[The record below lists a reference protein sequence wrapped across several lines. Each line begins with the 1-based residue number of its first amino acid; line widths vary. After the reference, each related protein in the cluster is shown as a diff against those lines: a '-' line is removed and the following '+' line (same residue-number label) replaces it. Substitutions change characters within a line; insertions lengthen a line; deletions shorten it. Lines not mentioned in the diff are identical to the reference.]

1 MFYNLIVHKNLIEK
15 QCVII
20 FALILL
26 VLFSICKV
34 YAGNFNKFKAI
45 KAMQKGDTII
55 FLRHGK
61 APKIDGNRDTNVN
74 FDDCKTQRNL
84 NKEGK
89 IQSQKIGNF
98 FKNYEISFYKVLS
111 SPFCRC
117 KETAELA
124 DLKYE
129 VSNLATNL
137 KSKDVNKRIND
148 IKKYIKNEAK
158 GGNIIFVTHFNVGNP
173 ITKRKLLSGEMV
185 VMSQD
190 LKFIG
195 SVFIPYW

>member
-1 MFYNLIVHKNLIEK
+1 MFYYLIIYKKLIEK
-15 QCVII
+15 QYVII
-20 FALILL
+20 FALVLQ

-34 YAGNFNKFKAI
+34 YAGDFNKLKAI

-55 FLRHGK
+55 FLRHSK
-61 APKIDGNRDTNVN
+61 APKLDGNRDINVN
-74 FDDCKTQRNL
+74 FDDCSTQRNL

-89 IQSQKIGNF
+89 LQSLRIGNF
-98 FKNYEISFYKVLS
+98 FKTYKISFHKVLS

-117 KETAELA
+117 IETAKLA
-124 DLKYE
+124 NLNYE
-129 VSNLATNL
+129 VNNLASNL
-137 KSKDVNKRIND
+137 KSKDVNKRINE

-173 ITKRKLLSGEMV
+173 ITKRKLLSGEMI
-185 VMSQD
+185 VMSQA

-195 SVFIPYW
+195 SIFIPYW

>member
-1 MFYNLIVHKNLIEK
+1 MFYNSIVYKNSIEK

-20 FALILL
+20 FAFILL

-34 YAGNFNKFKAI
+34 YAGDFNKLKAI
-45 KAMQKGDTII
+45 KAMQKGDTVI
-55 FLRHGK
+55 FLRHSK

-74 FDDCKTQRNL
+74 LDDCKTQRNL

-89 IQSQKIGNF
+89 LQSQKIGNF
-98 FKNYEISFYKVLS
+98 FKNYEISFQKVLS

-117 KETAELA
+117 IETAKLA
-124 DLKYE
+124 DLNYE
-129 VSNLATNL
+129 VSNLAANL